1 MLLLTSLKNALS
13 LRITVTNLHCTDLT
27 AVIDLSRYLNTIS
40 VSEEPLTASVQTR
53 PKDKLVNV
61 PR

>member
-27 AVIDLSRYLNTIS
+27 VVIDLSRYLNTIS
-40 VSEEPLTASVQTR
+40 VPEEPLTASVQTR